1 MPLVLY
7 ARLQITH
14 HHQEDV
20 GGWRLEAF
28 ETKMKPDGVYPYTVY
43 LVLYLFC
50 VCKRYAPDFGQWLG
64 VILMG
69 RRRVEELEEHT
80 RTTHAHILYLF
91 FFPGRFFTP

>member
-50 VCKRYAPDFGQWLG
+50 VCTRFRTMAGCDIDGAS
-64 VILMG
+64 MG
-69 RRRVEELEEHT
+69 RRT
-80 RTTHAHILYLF
+80 
-91 FFPGRFFTP
+91 